1 VIWCRARKGTSLWGR
16 ALAVL
21 ALVAATAG
29 AAGAEETAPVGILE
43 VATQGVS
50 DATGDKF
57 EESVE
62 RALAAV
68 NVPVVRSKSVRDK
81 LAQTDYVHGC
91 SFGSCLRAVGRAT
104 GLQRLLVARIEGAGQ
119 SYSVVVSLVETGE
132 GRLLSQVAQSCPV
145 CTVDEAM
152 ATATRAVVELV
163 TRREGEARS
172 EQEVVAVPDGPEQI
186 ARKKKHVRNLG
197 ILFTSVGAAAL
208 IGGILLAADD
218 AGGAGTMIGGG
229 AGLTAAG
236 LGTLLL
242 SVTF

>member
-1 VIWCRARKGTSLWGR
+1 MRLIA
-16 ALAVL
+16 AL

-29 AAGAEETAPVGILE
+29 VAGAEETAPVGILA

-50 DATGDKF
+50 DTTGDKF
-57 EESVE
+57 EENME
-62 RALAAV
+62 RALTAV

-81 LAQTDYVHGC
+81 LTQSDYVHGC
-91 SFGSCLRAVGRAT
+91 SFGPCLRAVGRAT
-104 GLQRLLVARIEGAGQ
+104 GLERLLVARIEGAGQ

-132 GRLLSQVAQSCPV
+132 GRLVSQVAQSCPV
-145 CTVDEAM
+145 CTVDEAI
-152 ATATRAVVELV
+152 ATSTRAVVELI

-172 EQEVVAVPDGPEQI
+172 EQEVVAVAEGPEQI

-208 IGGILLAADD
+208 VGGIILASDD
-218 AGGAGTMIGGG
+218 SGGAGTMIGGG
-229 AGLTAAG
+229 AGLAAAG